1 MYDRVAGDD
10 FDTGDEIDAF
20 ESSTQETIIHIER
33 SQNNSSYNES
43 GDDMRDVLP
52 SSKGPR
58 KSNTNIEN
66 GVDSPAQVLSPRRIA
81 ISSPTDADEDKVV
94 MRITPRPPVRKR
106 PKSTPVL
113 DHVSSQLSQMME
125 DKIR

>member
-20 ESSTQETIIHIER
+20 EPSTQETIIHIER

-43 GDDMRDVLP
+43 GDAIRDVLP

-58 KSNTNIEN
+58 KSSTNIEN
-66 GVDSPAQVLSPRRIA
+66 RVDSPAQVLSPRRIA

-113 DHVSSQLSQMME
+113 DHVS
-125 DKIR
+125 